1 MAKKPKRAS
10 RMETVRAVT
19 EAVRRQNVAEN
30 SARDVEAQQENVKR
44 IRRGP
49 EPSAVARVLNA
60 VRGFSGILDGSP
72 VTRSVGTPGMAPVA
86 PGESARIPVGG
97 KAVRAVRSGLQTE
110 GEAPDRP
117 RTLAERLETV
127 SKMLSPLPPGV
138 LERAFMHPYVP
149 PPPSESPVYKA
160 ARTIKRDVQTVGEA
174 RRKNAQEAKRVVS
187 NAIGAVKRGVDAV
200 NRYAAGT
207 NVPTVA
213 GPAIEPGEAARL
225 GAGVI
230 RDTAARG
237 FRQAGDAVREADVP
251 GKARSFANDVVQ
263 SAKEQWADPRKA
275 VETLGGAIAN
285 SVKTNAG
292 LVKDATTGVVEGLNN
307 LAEIPYNI
315 GAGISE
321 GLGANKLLDSLGLG
335 RKSAAEAVDARMA
348 ERKARNA
355 ERQAA
360 AEAEERQ
367 RIADETAREN
377 LESTRLRNEHQRIT
391 NEARQTRHDLLK
403 GRAAAENARNE
414 QERAA
419 LAAQA
424 AESRKQAEQTRVGTE
439 GLRARMRGEREGKL
453 AQEGLS
459 AEDIQRRIGAI
470 RQAYG
475 RDISDEQWQTA
486 TGFSRDAGAIE
497 AMGRADRKRYAQAL
511 DRISGQL
518 ERRREAADRRLAFE
532 QRKREAQ
539 NRQRQIMEQRG
550 HWSNGG
556 YQSANKPIFAP
567 NGMTAAQVDFSNR
580 LKAQR
585 IARETNATTRGQ
597 RAAYGRMLNDGTVTS
612 MNIASFR
619 GMGMQGDR
627 LNQAIGATTGGQA
640 YLNMRD
646 AIAFQRDY
654 MLKEAEMRGRRSAA
668 AMGALGSNALSGGN
682 PNNPGTQAAVDNVV
696 NGTPPPTQVQTQA
709 PQQREPGFNVQQ
721 QPQQENQELSS
732 GEVADNWKRE
742 HGMTVA

>member
-1 MAKKPKRAS
+1 MAKKPKRSS

-30 SARDVEAQQENVKR
+30 AARDVKAQQENVKR

-49 EPSAVARVLNA
+49 KPSAIDHVLQA
-60 VRGFSGILDGSP
+60 VRGAVQTGGS
-72 VTRSVGTPGMAPVA
+72 VVA
-86 PGESARIPVGG
+86 PFSMEGAYADAAGMTPYIPAEPRPTYPERNAENAKARGMRLNTRTGNTSGRVDRTPFDIRDDVESA
-97 KAVRAVRSGLQTE
+97 ARAV
-110 GEAPDRP
+110 
-117 RTLAERLETV
+117 
-127 SKMLSPLPPGV
+127 
-138 LERAFMHPYVP
+138 
-149 PPPSESPVYKA
+149 
-160 ARTIKRDVQTVGEA
+160 KRDVQTVGEA
-174 RRKNAQEAKRVVS
+174 RMKNARDVKSRISGAGKKIKRV
-187 NAIGAVKRGVDAV
+187 VDAV

-230 RDTAARG
+230 RDTVARG

-275 VETLGGAIAN
+275 GETFGRAVASG
-285 SVKTNAG
+285 VKTSAG
-292 LVKDATTGVVEGLNN
+292 LVKDATTGVVSGLNN

-377 LESTRLRNEHQRIT
+377 LESARLRNEHQRIT

-424 AESRKQAEQTRVGTE
+424 AESRKQAEQTRVETE

-518 ERRREAADRRLAFE
+518 ERRREAADRRLAFQ
-532 QRKREAQ
+532 QRKWEAQ

-585 IARETNATTRGQ
+585 MAREMSPTTRGQ

-619 GMGMQGDR
+619 GMGMDGDR

-668 AMGALGSNALSGGN
+668 AMGALGANALSGGN